1 MIRSRTARLIA
12 GIVSGVATSVTPPA
26 AVPGPAS
33 AATASSGTKAR
44 KRRGLGAALVLVTA
58 SLLAV
63 ATTTAA
69 SASPSAPNS
78 CAKIHDKVGK
88 SHIAIMAAAG
98 TCVADHAS
106 DVANGTPPLIWHGGA
121 VMGTRATGP
130 VVVTPIFWSPS
141 NYPMAFSYKALLL
154 NYHGAVANSSGHLT
168 NVYSVLTEYF
178 GSNGQ
183 IRYQFNPAFP
193 IFDSN
198 PLPASGCT
206 VASQDTFGIYAD
218 GSGYS
223 ACLDDAQITAEIDS
237 VTAARG
243 LAHNLSH
250 IYVIYLPKHVE
261 SCFLPGETTD
271 PSDGQFCTINY
282 EPTAA
287 YCAYHSADPASAVYA
302 NMAYPIYASPVGFT
316 CGSDARFPVL
326 ESPNGN
332 PDADTEI
339 SPSSHEIIEA
349 ITDPDTESGWYD
361 EPLTFEIG
369 DECAYIYGRTSGA
382 PGAYFNQVINGGHFL
397 TQEEFSNKVF
407 ASSGG
412 TVGCFQ
418 SQSDEH

>member
-1 MIRSRTARLIA
+1 M
-12 GIVSGVATSVTPPA
+12 
-26 AVPGPAS
+26 
-33 AATASSGTKAR
+33 TKAHR
-44 KRRGLGAALVLVTA
+44 RRGLGAALILAAAAALAMATPTGASARPLSADTA
-58 SLLAV
+58 AAPPCNISAQQVNSSARSHHPNPLGGVIV
-63 ATTTAA
+63 ATGA
-69 SASPSAPNS
+69 STSTGGCHKPPPEPAF
-78 CAKIHDKVGK
+78 D
-88 SHIAIMAAAG
+88 
-98 TCVADHAS
+98 
-106 DVANGTPPLIWHGGA
+106 GTPPLLFHGSPPTCNFSPCFDGN
-121 VMGTRATGP
+121 VMMTKSTGP
-130 VVVTPIFWSPS
+130 LVVVPIFWNPTA
-141 NYPMAFSYKALLL
+141 YPMSSDYKNIITSYIGDVAKA
-154 NYHGAVANSSGHLT
+154 SGKNQ
-168 NVYSVLTEYF
+168 NVYSVANEYY
-178 GSNGQ
+178 GNNGQ
-183 IRYQFNPAFP
+183 IQYSIQLGSVIN
-193 IFDSN
+193 DTN

-206 VASQDTFGIYAD
+206 LESADTSGIYVD

-223 ACLDDAQITAEIDS
+223 ACLDDAQLQAEVDS
-237 VTAARG
+237 VTAADG
-243 LAHNLSH
+243 LPHNLSH
-250 IYVIYLPKHVE
+250 IYVLYLPKHVE

-339 SPSSHEIIEA
+339 SPTSHEIIEA